1 MHEKRFD
8 PRKLDKL
15 NNPERLKTLPPA
27 YIVEKAGLTNPEVI
41 ADVGAGTGFF
51 SVPFAGMFPG
61 SNIQALDISETMVSW
76 IQENITPD
84 YVNIEARLMEDNQLP
99 LDDSSVDFLFMINL
113 HHELDAPFKML
124 TECKRVLKPGGII
137 AISDWKKKETAG
149 GPPLA
154 IRYETTAVEQEL
166 DEAGF
171 GKINSHQDL
180 PTNFL
185 TIATKQ
191 Q

>member
-15 NNPERLKTLPPA
+15 NNPERLKALPPK
-27 YIVEKAGLTNPEVI
+27 YIVEKVGLSSPKVI

-51 SVPFAGMFPG
+51 SVAFADMFPK
-61 SNIQALDISETMVSW
+61 SRIHALDISETMVSW
-76 IQENITPD
+76 MTENITPD
-84 YVNIEARLMEDNQLP
+84 YPNIEARLMQDNQLT
-99 LDDSSVDFLFMINL
+99 LDDNTVDFLFMINL
-113 HHELDAPFKML
+113 HHELDAPVKML
-124 TECKRVLKPGGII
+124 TECKRVLKPGGKI

-154 IRYETTAVEQEL
+154 IRYEITAVEQEL
-166 DEAGF
+166 NEAGF

-191 Q
+191 